1 MRAGLC
7 LPPAPRGVAS
17 SGAGLVL
24 EHLRIED
31 GCLRGAAK
39 DRRVRL
45 ECNRGGAEGTHS
57 LWTGLN
63 YGEGL

>member
-1 MRAGLC
+1 M
-7 LPPAPRGVAS
+7 PPPPRGAGPV
-17 SGAGLVL
+17 GAGLGL

-31 GCLRGAAK
+31 GCLRGTAK
-39 DRRVRL
+39 DRWVRL
-45 ECNRGGAEGTHS
+45 QCNRGGAEGTHS